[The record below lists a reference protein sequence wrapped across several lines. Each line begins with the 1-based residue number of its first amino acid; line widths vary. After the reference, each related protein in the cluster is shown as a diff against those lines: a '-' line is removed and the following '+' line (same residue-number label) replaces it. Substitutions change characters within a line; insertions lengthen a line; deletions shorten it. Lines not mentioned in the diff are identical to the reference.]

1 MGQWPHDEEAVLHR
15 AGLTPHVIAVAF
27 SAVSVTEADVG
38 IDFFDLA
45 LTRPRAEI
53 VAFKPWALAK
63 WLLNNLLLKVEC

>member
-38 IDFFDLA
+38 IDFFSRITAGPSFLG
-45 LTRPRAEI
+45 
-53 VAFKPWALAK
+53 
-63 WLLNNLLLKVEC
+63 

>member
-38 IDFFDLA
+38 MNFFDLA

-53 VAFKPWALAK
+53 VALGLGPW
-63 WLLNNLLLKVEC
+63 LNGY